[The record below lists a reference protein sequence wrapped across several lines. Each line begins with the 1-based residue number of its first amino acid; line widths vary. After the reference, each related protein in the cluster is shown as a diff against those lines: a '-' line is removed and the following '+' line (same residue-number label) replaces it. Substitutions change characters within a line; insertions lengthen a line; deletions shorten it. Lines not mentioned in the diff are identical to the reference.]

1 MGCRIHVASIYQIEY
16 RGYPGKFSCCSEVI
30 NDLICELCPN
40 AWFTDDSPS
49 YADRIEVPR
58 EDLKEAVTKLKE
70 NKEEYA
76 ERLKE
81 YSDFDY
87 SVEDI
92 IDAMQGWIDTSDQRN
107 DYVILH
113 WF

>member
-1 MGCRIHVASIYQIEY
+1 MGYKIRVASTYQVEY
-16 RGYPGKFSCCSEVI
+16 RGYPGRFSHCEEVI
-30 NDLICELCPN
+30 NNLICELCPN

-49 YADRIEVPR
+49 YSDRIEVPR

-81 YSDFDY
+81 EVYFDY
-87 SVEDI
+87 TVEDI
-92 IDAMQGWIDTSDQRN
+92 IDAMQGWIDTSDQKN
-107 DYVILH
+107 DYVVLH